1 VAGKRSIDAENLKQL
16 VLRTNTSLLQY
27 SVILFQITAMLLLAF
42 KTEGKIDTQALWFA
56 AAMPLCS
63 VFVCKLFSRLW
74 PVDRALLLMVI
85 FLLSVSLVTL
95 KAIARSPITPG
106 EQALYIIAG
115 FFAMAFGIFFIRHVR
130 SWEKWLLPLLVVS
143 LGAVASP
150 LVVGTT
156 VNGAK
161 NWLVYER
168 GGTVLFSIQPSE
180 FVKFTLVYILASS
193 FSRNA
198 RLRSCIPA
206 IFFSAMLCG
215 ILVLEKDLGA
225 VLIYFLTTIAM
236 FYAATANLPV
246 TVAGLGAGAGAAV
259 VAYKIMPLVQDR
271 IALYQDP
278 WSDPL
283 KGGYQLVQALI
294 AIGSGGMFGMGLGLG
309 LPRNVPLYHS
319 DFIFASIAE
328 QYGLI
333 FSLLVIAI
341 YLLILLRGLSIA
353 TNARTSFHALLA
365 FGVVCLIGLQTFV
378 NIGGNIKLIPLTGV
392 TLPFVSA
399 GGSSMV
405 AMMGG
410 MGLLLGVSSIN
421 ANDEDDDLK
430 RLTRREAG
438 RA

>member
-1 VAGKRSIDAENLKQL
+1 MAGRRTIDADNLKQL
-16 VLRTNTSLLQY
+16 VLRTNTTLLQY
-27 SVILFQITAMLLLAF
+27 GVILFQITAMLLLAF
-42 KTEGKIDTQALWFA
+42 KTEGAIDTQALMFA
-56 AAMPLCS
+56 AVMPLCTILI
-63 VFVCKLFSRLW
+63 CKLFTRMW
-74 PVDRALLLMVI
+74 PIDRALLLMVM

-106 EQALYIIAG
+106 EQGIYILFG
-115 FFAMAFGIFFIRHVR
+115 FCAMAFGIFFIRHVR
-130 SWEKWLLPLLVVS
+130 AWEKWLIPLVILSV
-143 LGAVASP
+143 LAVAAP
-150 LVVGTT
+150 LVIGTT
-156 VNGAK
+156 LNGAK
-161 NWLVYER
+161 NWIVIKR
-168 GGTVLFSIQPSE
+168 GGTTLLSVQPSE
-180 FVKFTLVYILASS
+180 FVKFTLIYILAAS

-206 IFFSAMLCG
+206 IGFAAMLCG
-215 ILVLEKDLGA
+215 VLVLEKDLGA

-236 FYAATANLPV
+236 FYAATANLPI
-246 TVAGLGAGAGAAV
+246 TLMGLAAGSGAAV
-259 VAYKIMPLVQDR
+259 IAYQYMPLVRDR
-271 IALYQDP
+271 IELYLDP
-278 WSDPL
+278 WADPL

-333 FSLLVIAI
+333 FSI
-341 YLLILLRGLSIA
+341 LLITVYVLIMMRGLSIA
-353 TNARTSFHALLA
+353 TNARTSFHALLS
-365 FGVVCLIGLQTFV
+365 FGVVCLLGLQTFI

-405 AMMGG
+405 AMMAG

-438 RA
+438 KV